1 MITDRDFSKYFSR
14 WGSVSPEASFRLAKM
29 YVQNGRT
36 IDAVRIM
43 DAYVKRDP
51 PYSREEAA
59 RYLKELKEKDVQNK

>member
-1 MITDRDFSKYFSR
+1 
-14 WGSVSPEASFRLAKM
+14 M